1 MLGKIDVKK
10 FHLPIP
16 SLWEI
21 QHRRKEARERRERQK
36 LRRTKPDQEIRY
48 LDRVVLLDGCRYEVN
63 GKSFDSME
71 KALRYCK
78 KRPAEW
84 WQKRRGAGIDIRIK
98 NPLAPELI
106 EKSMFPK
113 HLLMKD
119 TKDVLC
125 RFARER
131 TLLLAEDLSEV
142 YTESFELWTDKYG
155 GCSNI
160 FDYGLLYGNHP
171 IYDGQICISRYVPWY
186 SWYRKDFNEN
196 TPFVAEYAA
205 AEPNQEYRF
214 FRDVHLAYDCYTV
227 SFDSDGTVDDDANG
241 AFPFRAIPVST
252 FVNIG
257 MAGVYH
263 PIWEEFF
270 NIADTF
276 EACGKSYNLLR
287 FAILA
292 CKQSELPEGEAH
304 YTIAACP
311 KNADGLL
318 PEELLPLGL
327 RESCEKLAPHA
338 KKRVFSI
345 SPQFDAIYWESF
357 ELTDSAG
364 TVHRFRYDHGL
375 LKTGNR
381 PEGTCRTTYWQKA
394 RWAGLSGETA
404 VQLEPTPDGDALYHG
419 IGNLEYVCWGW
430 ADGTH
435 VCVPAETLE
444 Q

>member
-1 MLGKIDVKK
+1 M
-10 FHLPIP
+10 
-16 SLWEI
+16 
-21 QHRRKEARERRERQK
+21 
-36 LRRTKPDQEIRY
+36 
-48 LDRVVLLDGCRYEVN
+48 
-63 GKSFDSME
+63 
-71 KALRYCK
+71 
-78 KRPAEW
+78 
-84 WQKRRGAGIDIRIK
+84 
-98 NPLAPELI
+98 
-106 EKSMFPK
+106 
-113 HLLMKD
+113 
-119 TKDVLC
+119 
-125 RFARER
+125 
-131 TLLLAEDLSEV
+131 
-142 YTESFELWTDKYG
+142 
-155 GCSNI
+155 
-160 FDYGLLYGNHP
+160 
-171 IYDGQICISRYVPWY
+171 
-186 SWYRKDFNEN
+186 
-196 TPFVAEYAA
+196 
-205 AEPNQEYRF
+205 
-214 FRDVHLAYDCYTV
+214 HLAYDCYTV

-404 VQLEPTPDGDALYHG
+404 VQLEPTPDGDALYHVAVQM
-419 IGNLEYVCWGW
+419 EYVCWGW